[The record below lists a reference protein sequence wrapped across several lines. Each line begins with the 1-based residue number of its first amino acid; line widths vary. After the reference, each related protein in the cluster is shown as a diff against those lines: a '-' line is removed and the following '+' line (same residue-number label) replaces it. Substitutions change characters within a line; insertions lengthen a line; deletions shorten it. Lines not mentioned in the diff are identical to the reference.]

1 MIKQIVFFI
10 QYLLRFPVDLM
21 RHNEVSFK
29 SRIMSNVFL
38 KNTKVGKYSFIGSY
52 SDVNYAVIGNYT
64 CIANGVVIGGME
76 HPYWDLSISPKLS
89 SEYIYG
95 KKAIIGNDVWIATGC
110 IIKQGVK
117 IGDGAVIGANSFVNK
132 DVPPYAIVFGS
143 PATVYKYRFSE
154 DRIKRIQKSEY
165 WNNPPILAKK
175 IINEIKK
182 EVDE

>member
-76 HPYWDLSISPKLS
+76 HPYWDLCMSPKLS
-89 SEYIYG
+89 GEYIYG
-95 KKAIIGNDVWIATGC
+95 KTTTIGNDVGIATGC
-110 IIKQGVK
+110 IIKQGVT
-117 IGDGAVIGANSFVNK
+117 IGDGAVIGANSFVTK
-132 DVPPYAIVFGS
+132 DVPPYAIVFGT
-143 PATVYKYRFSE
+143 PATIHKYRFTE
-154 DRIKRIQKSEY
+154 DIINKISKSEY
-165 WNNPPILAKK
+165 WHCAPEIAIKILNELKK
-175 IINEIKK
+175 EINE
-182 EVDE
+182 

>member
-76 HPYWDLSISPKLS
+76 HPYWDLCMSPKLS
-89 SEYIYG
+89 GEYIYG
-95 KKAIIGNDVWIATGC
+95 KTTMIGNDVWIATGC
-110 IIKQGVK
+110 IIKQGVT
-117 IGDGAVIGANSFVNK
+117 IGDGAVIGANSFVTK
-132 DVPPYAIVFGS
+132 DVPPYAIVFGT
-143 PATVYKYRFSE
+143 PATIHKYRFTE
-154 DRIKRIQKSEY
+154 D
-165 WNNPPILAKK
+165 
-175 IINEIKK
+175 IINNSSFGSKVI
-182 EVDE
+182 

>member
-76 HPYWDLSISPKLS
+76 HPYWELSISPKLS

-95 KKAIIGNDVWIATGC
+95 KKTIIGNDVWIATGC